1 MENII
6 LVIKGFFMG
15 IANVIPGVSG
25 GTIAIILGIYEKF
38 ISAISN
44 LFKNIKENFRF
55 LIPVVIGML
64 LAILILSSVIEYSY
78 DNFPIP
84 TMLLFVGLVLGG
96 IPMLLKN
103 VIGRKECKMFSSYI
117 ILIFTFSL
125 VILMACSDLIFGT
138 AKEVNLLELNI
149 GGYILLFIVG
159 VIAAA
164 TMVIPGISGSLML
177 MLLGYYYP
185 IIERINDFVG
195 FNNLTKNILILGVFG
210 IGVLVGIVLISKLL
224 EMLFEKYNTKTYFGV
239 LGFIFA
245 SILAIPISTCLQ
257 ISNLTFNLMQLII
270 GILLLIAGSFISYKL
285 GEK

>member
-55 LIPVVIGML
+55 LIPVVIGMV

-84 TMLLFVGLVLGG
+84 TMLFFVGLVLGG

-138 AKEVNLLELNI
+138 VKEVNLLELNI

-164 TMVIPGISGSLML
+164 TMVIPGISGSLVL

-185 IIERINDFVG
+185 IIERINDFVR

>member
-1 MENII
+1 
-6 LVIKGFFMG
+6 MG

-44 LFKNIKENFRF
+44 LFKDIKENFRF
-55 LIPVVIGML
+55 LIPVVIGMV

-138 AKEVNLLELNI
+138 VKEVNLLELNI

>member
-138 AKEVNLLELNI
+138 VKEVNLLELNI

-164 TMVIPGISGSLML
+164 TMVIPGISGSLVL

-185 IIERINDFVG
+185 IIERINDFVR

-224 EMLFEKYNTKTYFGV
+224 EILFEKYNTKTYFGV

>member
-1 MENII
+1 MESIL

-38 ISAISN
+38 ISAISH
-44 LFKNIKENFRF
+44 LFKNIKENLKF
-55 LIPVVIGML
+55 LIPVAVGMI

-78 DNFPIP
+78 DNFPLP
-84 TMLLFVGLVLGG
+84 TMLFFVGLVLGG

-103 VIGRKECKMFSSYI
+103 VIGKKESKMISSYI
-117 ILIFTFSL
+117 ILTITFSL
-125 VILMACSDLIFGT
+125 VIFMACSDLIFGNV
-138 AKEVNLLELNI
+138 KEVNLLNLNI
-149 GGYILLFIVG
+149 VGYIVLFIVG

-164 TMVIPGISGSLML
+164 VMVIPGISGSLML

-185 IIERINDFVG
+185 IIERINDFVK
-195 FNNLTKNILILGVFG
+195 FNNLTQNILILGVFG
-210 IGVLVGIVLISKLL
+210 VGVLVGIVLISKML
-224 EMLFEKYNTKTYFGV
+224 EILFKKYNTKTYFGV

-245 SILAIPISTCLQ
+245 SVLAIPISTCLQ
-257 ISNLTFNLMQLII
+257 ITNLTFDFLQVIIGIFLLII
-270 GILLLIAGSFISYKL
+270 GSVISYKL